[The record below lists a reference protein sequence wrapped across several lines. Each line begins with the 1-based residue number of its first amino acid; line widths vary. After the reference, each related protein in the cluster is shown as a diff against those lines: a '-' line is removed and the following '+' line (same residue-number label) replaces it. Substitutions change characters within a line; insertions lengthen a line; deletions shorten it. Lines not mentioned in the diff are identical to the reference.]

1 VVIEKLAQRKGELT
15 GMHNAGTGIVRLE
28 FTIPTRGL
36 IGYRGDFLTET
47 RGLGIMSSRFVGY
60 GPWCGE
66 VAHRDRGSL
75 VSMDGGMATGYS
87 LENLQARGTLFVSP
101 MDRVY
106 AGMIIGEHSRAEDMA
121 CNPTKTKKLGNY
133 RSETKEIDMGLKVPR
148 EMTLDQA
155 LEWIAA
161 DELVEVTPKSVHVR
175 KATLGAEERK
185 KASRSSVAS
194 RV

>member
-1 VVIEKLAQRKGELT
+1 
-15 GMHNAGTGIVRLE
+15 MHNAGTGIVRLE

-66 VAHRDRGSL
+66 VTHRDRGSL

-106 AGMIIGEHSRAEDMA
+106 AWMIIGEHSRAEDMA

-133 RSETKEIDMGLKVPR
+133 RSETKEIDIGLKVPR